1 MVNVTD
7 RKRTSKTRHQHE
19 ERYRR
24 IVETAPQGV
33 WEIDSSSNITFVN
46 PKMAEMLGYT
56 VKEMLGKCL
65 FEWMDEEGRTLA
77 AKNVEC
83 CRQNL
88 QEQQEFKFCG
98 KNGSTVWVT
107 VAAVPI
113 CDRQRQYAGALG
125 IITNIGDRQPT
136 EISGRKQAEIALQ
149 AALREASLAEA
160 KLKAVLD
167 NTAAFISSIR
177 LSPNLDW
184 EYDYFSSGSEAV
196 FGYSAEELTDKNQWF
211 SRIWPQDLEL
221 IVKPA
226 FEALCSECTL
236 TIEYRFQHKDGTWHW
251 ISNTLMSKRDEE
263 QNCSIVTSVSMDV
276 SDRKQTEQLLAD
288 YNRTLEQ
295 QVQERTLA
303 LEQEIA
309 ERKRAE
315 EAAEAANQAK
325 STFLA
330 NMSHELRTPLNAILG
345 FSQLMSRS
353 PNLSLEQQENLGII
367 RRSGEHLLTL
377 VNQVLDLSK
386 IESGRITVNEKSFN
400 LYRFLDDL
408 EDMFSLKAK
417 DKGLQLIFI
426 RTPDVP
432 QYVRTDQ
439 VKLRQVL
446 INLLSNAM
454 KFTKSGGVSV
464 RVQRATGDK
473 TLVTGK
479 ESSASPLTHHQSLIT
494 FEIEDTGIGIAPNE
508 LDKLFEAFVQ
518 TASGETVQEGT
529 GLGLTISRQFVR
541 LMGGEITV
549 TSQLGQGTTFK
560 FDIPVG
566 IVDAAE
572 IESEQPS
579 RRIIALEPNQPRYR
593 ILIVDDQEN
602 NRQLLIKLLNPFGF
616 ELQAVSNGREAVE
629 IWSKWQP
636 HFIWMD
642 MRMPVMDGYE
652 ATQWIRT
659 IEKKITAAG
668 NKGILKAE
676 KVKGNASSVML
687 PTRTAIVALMASTL
701 EAERATALAGGCDDF
716 IRKPFREEEIF
727 DAMNKHLGVR
737 YVYEGASYLAGSLS
751 IQEQALTPADL
762 AVLPANWLA
771 HLHQATVE
779 GHLKRMQ
786 ALIEEIRPEYG
797 SLAKALLELA
807 NQYQFEQLLTLTQ
820 PQTDQ

>member
-7 RKRTSKTRHQHE
+7 RKRTSKTRRQHE

-56 VKEMLGKCL
+56 VEEILGTCL
-65 FEWMDEEGRTLA
+65 FEWMDEEGRTIA
-77 AKNVEC
+77 VKNVER

-98 KNGSTVWVT
+98 KNGLTVWVT

-113 CDRQRQYAGALG
+113 CDRQGQYAGALS
-125 IITNIGDRQPT
+125 IITNISDRQST

-149 AALREASLAEA
+149 AALREASLTEA

-177 LSPNLDW
+177 LSANLDW

-288 YNRTLEQ
+288 YNRNLEQ
-295 QVQERTLA
+295 QVHERTLA

-325 STFLA
+325 SKFLA

-353 PNLSLEQQENLGII
+353 PNLSPEQQENLGII

-377 VNQVLDLSK
+377 INQVLDLSK

-417 DKGLQLIFI
+417 DKGLQLIFV
-426 RTPDVP
+426 RTTDVF

-464 RVQRATGDK
+464 RVQRGTGDK

-549 TSQLGQGTTFK
+549 SSQLGQGTTFK

-668 NKGILKAE
+668 NKGTLKAGI
-676 KVKGNASSVML
+676 KDNASSVML

-701 EAERATALAGGCDDF
+701 EAESAAALAGGCDDF

-727 DAMNKHLGVR
+727 DAMNKYIGVR

-751 IQEQALTPADL
+751 TQEQALTPSDL
-762 AVLPANWLA
+762 AVLRADWLA
-771 HLHQATVE
+771 NLHQATVE

-786 ALIEEIRPEYG
+786 ALIEEIRPEHG